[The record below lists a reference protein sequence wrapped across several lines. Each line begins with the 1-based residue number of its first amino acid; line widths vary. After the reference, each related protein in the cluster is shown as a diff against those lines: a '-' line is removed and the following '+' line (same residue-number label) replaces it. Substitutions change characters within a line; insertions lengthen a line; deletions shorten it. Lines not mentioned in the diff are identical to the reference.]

1 MAGIWTETAVDSVR
15 RDLRA
20 LIGAGMPVLDA
31 ANLLRDRM
39 QGDTPEGE
47 RQRRETL
54 RWREGQRRR
63 RRGSEH
69 ARKCKCGCGE
79 SVAGKRWYM
88 NEECRQRHLRRKLR
102 GEDA

>member
-1 MAGIWTETAVDSVR
+1 MAGIWTETAVDAVR

-20 LIGAGMPVLDA
+20 LIGAGMPLLDA

-39 QGDTPEGE
+39 QGDTPE
-47 RQRRETL
+47 
-54 RWREGQRRR
+54 
-63 RRGSEH
+63 H
-69 ARKCKCGCGE
+69 ARKCKCKCGCGE